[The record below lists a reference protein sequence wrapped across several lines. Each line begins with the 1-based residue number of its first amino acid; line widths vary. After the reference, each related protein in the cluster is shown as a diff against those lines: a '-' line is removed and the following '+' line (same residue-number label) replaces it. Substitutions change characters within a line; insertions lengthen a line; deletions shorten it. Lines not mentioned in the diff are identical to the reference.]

1 MRLLVATDGSE
12 HAIRAAAFAARLTQE
27 MQGVEVTLVTVGH
40 IPSAALA
47 GPASG
52 VMIDLGALEDQL
64 ERAGQAILTESQ
76 AQFPKDTRV
85 TRSFRSG
92 DPATEIISAAK
103 AAQADLI
110 VIGSRGLGEIGGL
123 ILGSVSE
130 RVLHGSP
137 VPVVVVR

>member
-1 MRLLVATDGSE
+1 MRLVVATDGSE
-12 HAIRAAAFAARLTQE
+12 HAMRAAAFAARLAQE
-27 MQGVEVTLVTVGH
+27 MRGVEVTLVTVGH

-64 ERAGQAILTESQ
+64 ERAGDAILTDTQ
-76 AQFPKDTRV
+76 ARFQKDARV
-85 TRSFRSG
+85 TRSYRSG
-92 DPATEIISAAK
+92 DPATEIIGAAK
-103 AAQADLI
+103 AADADLI
-110 VIGSRGLGEIGGL
+110 VIGSRGLGGIGGL

-137 VPVVVVR
+137 VPVLVVR